1 MIEKLKTINPY
12 DEIEINMD
20 TNSVAGLV
28 YENTPLVQKIN
39 ELVDVVNKL
48 QLVED
53 VMFNRID
60 ILNNAICDIRNRI
73 SALDDLTYHEA
84 EPEPA
89 DPYAEQKKWIGC
101 LCRFWNF
108 EDGTVDMG
116 ILKAI
121 DNLKPTI
128 PYIND
133 IDCSYAYCEPVKPD
147 DDIIYHGE

>member
-108 EDGTVDMG
+108 KDGAVDIG